1 MTNEAYLQER
11 KDCDRS
17 AEYSRELGGGSPSG
31 KKDIPCVYVL
41 MKKIVNVENQG
52 FQVVLSDCAT
62 QTIPRRRWRR
72 LDVETG
78 VRIIEIEGVE
88 PPL

>member
-1 MTNEAYLQER
+1 MKRTY
-11 KDCDRS
+11 RS
-17 AEYSRELGGGSPSG
+17 VRTATAQLSTPGNSVGGSPSG
-31 KKDIPCVYVL
+31 KKDIPCVYVQ